1 MGKKSGF
8 VDDGENLDGLPDVD
22 VELPSNGGDLGIFRV
37 FMETLAVSNLTNK
50 DFNSVLWKSLM
61 AAHYKE
67 YGGDVAPSRNKGEVE
82 ELSFD
87 EVVKRLNHV
96 KK

>member
-1 MGKKSGF
+1 MGKR
-8 VDDGENLDGLPDVD
+8 DGGYAEVG
-22 VELPSNGGDLGIFRV
+22 VELPSNGGDLGMFRV

-67 YGGDVAPSRNKGEVE
+67 YGGDVAPSRVKGEVE

-87 EVVKRLNHV
+87 DVVKRLNHV